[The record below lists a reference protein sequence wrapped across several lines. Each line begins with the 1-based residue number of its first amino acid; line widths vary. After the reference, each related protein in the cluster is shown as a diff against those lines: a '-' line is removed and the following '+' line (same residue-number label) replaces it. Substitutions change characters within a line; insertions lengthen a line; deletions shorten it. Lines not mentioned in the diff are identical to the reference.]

1 MCEVFVV
8 LLFLACVGWV
18 GINYVWWVRGRSFV
32 GSPGLVV
39 FDFVMLGSLVIGW
52 CILWEVYVVGVEF
65 SGSAGGD
72 IRVEQTYET
81 DGVSPD
87 FPITI
92 LDEGVY

>member
-18 GINYVWWVRGRSFV
+18 GFNYVWWVRGRSFV

-39 FDFVMLGSLVIGW
+39 FDLLMLGGLVIGW

-65 SGSAGGD
+65 SESVDGD
-72 IRVEQTYET
+72 FRVEQTYET
-81 DGVSPD
+81 DKGSSN